1 MLKKLQDLD
10 SRIIYLVLLVA
21 ISLPMFNPLGL
32 PVSVIEQTRRVY
44 DFIEELEPGSVVV
57 MSMDYSPG
65 AAPEIHPQAIAITKH
80 LFSKN
85 MRVMFMGISQY
96 ASQFA
101 RDAIKEALTLHEAEY
116 GVDYVDLG
124 FKPGEEAT
132 VTAMGRNVHNTFPED
147 TYGTPVS
154 QIPMMADI
162 QDANDFAMVIAFDS
176 GGSRH
181 YYVGQINS
189 LYGTPIACALNSV
202 NVTNTMPYYAS
213 GQVLGIL
220 NGVRGAAEYEQMI
233 GSLGTGTTN
242 LDSISF
248 GHLVIIFFIIIGNIS
263 YFASGRKPSKREVR

>member
-1 MLKKLQDLD
+1 MIEKLKNLD
-10 SRIIYLVLLVA
+10 QRIIYLVLLIA
-21 ISLPMFNPLGL
+21 ISLPMFRPLGL

-65 AAPEIHPQAIAITKH
+65 AAPEIHPQAVAITKH
-80 LFSKN
+80 LFRREMK
-85 MRVMFMGISQY
+85 VMYMGISQY

-101 RDAIKEALTLHEAEY
+101 REAAASAKELYDAEY

-132 VTAMGRNVHNTFPED
+132 ITAMGRDVHNTFPED
-147 TYGTPVS
+147 TFGTPVS
-154 QIPMMADI
+154 DLPMMADI
-162 QDANDFAMVIAFDS
+162 KDANDFDLVIAFDS

-181 YYVGQINS
+181 FYVGQINS
-189 LYGTPIACALNSV
+189 LYETPIACALNSV

-220 NGVRGAAEYEQMI
+220 NGVRGAAEYEQMV
-233 GSLGTGTTN
+233 GSLGEGTTN
-242 LDSISF
+242 LDAISF
-248 GHLVIIFFIIIGNIS
+248 GHIVIIFFIIIGNIIYAIS
-263 YFASGRKPSKREVR
+263 DKNARKRRI

>member
-1 MLKKLQDLD
+1 MIEKLKNLD
-10 SRIIYLVLLVA
+10 QRIIYILLLIA
-21 ISLPMFNPLGL
+21 ISLPMFKPLGL
-32 PVSVIEQTRRVY
+32 PVSVIEQTQRVY

-65 AAPEIHPQAIAITKH
+65 AAPEIHPQAVAITKH
-80 LFSKN
+80 LFRREMK
-85 MRVMFMGISQY
+85 VMYMGISQY

-101 RDAIKEALTLHEAEY
+101 REAAESAKELYDAEY

-132 VTAMGRNVHNTFPED
+132 ITAMGRDVHSTFPQD
-147 TYGTPVS
+147 TFGTS
-154 QIPMMADI
+154 IDELPMMNDI
-162 QDANDFAMVIAFDS
+162 KDANDFDLVIAFDS

-202 NVTNTMPYYAS
+202 NVTNTMPYYAA

-220 NGVRGAAEYEQMI
+220 NGVRGAAEYEQMV
-233 GSLGTGTTN
+233 GSLGEGTTN

-248 GHLVIIFFIIIGNIS
+248 GHLVIIFFIIIGNIIHAIS
-263 YFASGRKPSKREVR
+263 DKNSKRRRV